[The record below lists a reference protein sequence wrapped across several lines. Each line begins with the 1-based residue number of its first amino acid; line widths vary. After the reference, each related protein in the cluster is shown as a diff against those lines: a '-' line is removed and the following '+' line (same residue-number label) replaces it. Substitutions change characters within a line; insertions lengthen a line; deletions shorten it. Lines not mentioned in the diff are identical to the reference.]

1 MIEGRN
7 TDSSVNIEPVIRLEP
22 AVNTALTMSSNLA
35 LPAILFEPD
44 GYVLDGP
51 KLMGRQAAG
60 HGFLRALIG
69 AAETLGA
76 ESLVAWTLSRD
87 SARVFAQ
94 VVAQQAPGLKTAWV
108 QPGQSAALAQ
118 LGGLYLPGPG
128 LSEHARFRLRAGPA
142 AYSLTGITH
151 TLASEHA
158 MGAIT
163 SLLEAPVMPWDA
175 LICTS
180 SAARNVVQTLFQLQ
194 AEYFQWRFGCQKFIL
209 PQLPVIPLG
218 VHQQDF
224 VFDGATRNVARQKL
238 GLATNEV
245 AVLFA
250 GRLSFHAKAHP
261 YPMFVALQNAA
272 KQSAQPVT
280 LILCGQF
287 PNDAVK
293 AAFLDGAK
301 AYAPLVKVSVV
312 NGKDFDDY
320 RSAWAA
326 SDIFVSLSDNLQ
338 ETFGITPLEAMAS
351 GLPVVV
357 SDWNGYKDTVVDGET
372 GYRIASWMPPPDL
385 GVALASAFEAG
396 TINYDRY
403 IGLASLELSLDNE
416 QLTDRLV
423 ALIANPELRQK
434 MGAAGKARVAQQYDW
449 AVVIKQYLQLWAE
462 LASIRVAAKDN
473 PSPHLAAA
481 PRSNP
486 ASADPYRVFAGF
498 PTRQLSA
505 STLVRLGQTNWRTA
519 DWAALRQDALFNFAG
534 DFLPGV
540 EDVAS
545 LLAALSDAPV
555 SLLSLSER
563 LHKPLDLLM
572 HQWAI
577 LSKVGL
583 VAFVH
588 PAQPGPQH

>member
-1 MIEGRN
+1 
-7 TDSSVNIEPVIRLEP
+7 
-22 AVNTALTMSSNLA
+22 
-35 LPAILFEPD
+35 
-44 GYVLDGP
+44 
-51 KLMGRQAAG
+51 
-60 HGFLRALIG
+60 
-69 AAETLGA
+69 
-76 ESLVAWTLSRD
+76 
-87 SARVFAQ
+87 
-94 VVAQQAPGLKTAWV
+94 
-108 QPGQSAALAQ
+108 
-118 LGGLYLPGPG
+118 
-128 LSEHARFRLRAGPA
+128 
-142 AYSLTGITH
+142 
-151 TLASEHA
+151 
-158 MGAIT
+158 
-163 SLLEAPVMPWDA
+163 MPWDA

-180 SAARNVVQTLFQLQ
+180 SAARNVVQMLFQLQ
-194 AEYFQWRFGCQKFIL
+194 AEYLQWRFGCQKFVV

-218 VHQQDF
+218 VHQNDF
-224 VFDGATRNVARQKL
+224 VFDRATREAARQKL
-238 GLATNEV
+238 GLAANEV

-261 YPMFVALQNAA
+261 YPMFVALQHAA
-272 KQSAQPVT
+272 KRSGQPVT
-280 LILCGQF
+280 LLLCGQF

-385 GVALASAFEAG
+385 GAALASAFEAG

-403 IGLASLELSLDNE
+403 IGLASLEVSLDNA

-423 ALIANPELRQK
+423 ALIANPVLRQK

-462 LASIRVAAKDN
+462 LSSMRAAAKDS

-481 PRSNP
+481 PRSSP
-486 ASADPYRVFAGF
+486 ASADPYRVFGGF
-498 PTRQLSA
+498 PTWQLGA
-505 STLVRLGQTNWRTA
+505 ATLVRLGANDWRSA
-519 DWAALRQDALFNFAG
+519 DWATLRQDALFNFAG
-534 DFLPGV
+534 DFLPRP
-540 EDVAS
+540 EDVS
-545 LLAALSDAPV
+545 CLLAVLSDAPV
-555 SLLSLSER
+555 SIQGLADQLNKPVALLT
-563 LHKPLDLLM
+563 
-572 HQWAI
+572 HQLAI
-577 LSKVGL
+577 LSKIGL

-588 PAQPGPQH
+588 PAQPALQA

>member
-1 MIEGRN
+1 MN
-7 TDSSVNIEPVIRLEP
+7 TVLTTPSS
-22 AVNTALTMSSNLA
+22 LA
-35 LPAILFEPD
+35 FPAILFEPD

-69 AAETLGA
+69 AAETLDA

-94 VVAQQAPGLKTAWV
+94 VVAQQAPKLKTAWV
-108 QPGQSAALAQ
+108 RPGQSDMLAR

-128 LSEHARFRLRAGPA
+128 LAEHARHRLRAGPA
-142 AYSLTGITH
+142 AYSLTGVTH

-180 SAARNVVQTLFQLQ
+180 SAARNVVQMLFQLQ
-194 AEYFQWRFGCQKFIL
+194 AEYLQWRFGCQKFVV

-218 VHQQDF
+218 VHQNDF
-224 VFDGATRNVARQKL
+224 VFDRATREAARQKL
-238 GLATNEV
+238 GLAANEV

-261 YPMFVALQNAA
+261 YPMFVSLQSAA
-272 KQSAQPVT
+272 KRSGQAVT
-280 LILCGQF
+280 LLLCGQF

-293 AAFLDGAK
+293 TAFLDGAK
-301 AYAPLVKVSVV
+301 AYAPLVTVSVV

-385 GVALASAFEAG
+385 GAALASAFEAG

-403 IGLASLELSLDNE
+403 IGLASLEVSLDNA
-416 QLTDRLV
+416 QLTVRLM
-423 ALIANPELRQK
+423 ALIENPELRQK

-449 AVVIKQYLQLWAE
+449 AVVIKQYLQLWSE
-462 LASIRVAAKDN
+462 LASIRAAAKDN

-505 STLVRLGQTNWRTA
+505 ETLVRLGPTNWRTA

-534 DFLPGV
+534 DFLPKP
-540 EDVAS
+540 EDVS
-545 LLAALSDAPV
+545 CLLAVLSDTPV
-555 SLLSLSER
+555 SVLSLSER
-563 LHKPLDLLM
+563 LHKPLPLLI
-572 HQWAI
+572 HELAI
-577 LSKVGL
+577 LSKLGL
-583 VAFVH
+583 VAFS
-588 PAQPGPQH
+588 ALL